1 MESCKLPLYI
11 KRAELNQNETYIKNA
26 FKNYGIVDRIEFI
39 EKSNDNGQKYNGVI
53 VYFKQWHFNN
63 VVETLWEQLH
73 AKKDIPT
80 KIFHG
85 PHNNKF
91 WIVTEY
97 KVVEPNQKIIDSNTQ
112 IDLTN
117 LDEKSIQIINDL
129 LLKIKLMENQ
139 LQKKEQFCMQ
149 NENDRMNSWLQATGA
164 HHETQ
169 DRDIQINW
177 LNEDIKVLE
186 SKNSLLIKKNTK
198 LMNENLELK
207 MYIKN
212 VKEQFNIQL

>member
-112 IDLTN
+112 IDN
-117 LDEKSIQIINDL
+117 YIFREKSV
-129 LLKIKLMENQ
+129 
-139 LQKKEQFCMQ
+139 
-149 NENDRMNSWLQATGA
+149 WQAT
-164 HHETQ
+164 
-169 DRDIQINW
+169 
-177 LNEDIKVLE
+177 
-186 SKNSLLIKKNTK
+186 
-198 LMNENLELK
+198 
-207 MYIKN
+207 
-212 VKEQFNIQL
+212 